1 MKVQNIRFG
10 VRDWERIKEAAAEQG
25 VSASQ
30 YVRNWARTGLLLDSG
45 EKITAARKL
54 AREFHRLDSAIH
66 GHDGE
71 HPHV

>member
-45 EKITAARKL
+45 ETVTAARKL
-54 AREFHRLDSAIH
+54 ARELHRLDN
-66 GHDGE
+66 HDSE